1 MNIPELLA
9 PAGGARQ
16 FETAVRF
23 GADAVYCGLK
33 QLGLRAHSQNFT
45 PEELGEAIGFAH
57 AHAVKVFVTLNIFA
71 YDSDLE
77 EMDQAARMLAT
88 MGADGV
94 IVADPGAVM
103 TIQNAAPN
111 LPIHLSTQAN
121 TLNSA
126 SARFWHQ
133 NGVKR
138 IVLSRELSLEQ
149 IRQIRLNTPN
159 SLELEAFV
167 HGAVCMSYS
176 GRCTL
181 SKYLTGRDG
190 NRGDCAQTCRWSFA
204 LQEQKRPGQYFP
216 VDQSQGYT
224 QIFSAR
230 DLNLIGR
237 LPELCA
243 AGLDSLKIEGRM
255 KTEYYTATV
264 VGAYRRALDA
274 IKKDPSLMAP
284 DAPLTRELTQE
295 LNKCSHRDSDTGFY
309 FGHPEVAGGADRY
322 TQTAEFVGFVREYQ
336 AESKSALVD
345 LRGKLVV
352 GDSLELMTPNGVRA
366 FTLERIVLP
375 DGTSRESYSVARAL
389 VRINMPFEAQPGDLL
404 RGPCRNHDCE

>member
-9 PAGGARQ
+9 PAGGVRQ

-33 QLGLRAHSQNFT
+33 RLGLRAHSQNFS

-77 EMDQAARMLAT
+77 EMDQAARMLEA

-103 TIQNAAPN
+103 TIKNAAPN

-121 TLNSA
+121 TLNAA

-149 IRQIRLNTPN
+149 IRFIRQNTPA

-167 HGAVCMSYS
+167 HGAICMSYS

-204 LQEQKRPGQYFP
+204 LQEQKRPGQFFP

-237 LPELCA
+237 LPELCE
-243 AGLDSLKIEGRM
+243 AGLDSLKIEP
-255 KTEYYTATV
+255 A
-264 VGAYRRALDA
+264 
-274 IKKDPSLMAP
+274 LMAP
-284 DAPLTRELTQE
+284 DAPLTRELMQE

-309 FGHPEVAGGADRY
+309 FGHPEVPGGADRY
-322 TQTAEFVGFVREYQ
+322 TQTAEFVGFVKSYDAQ
-336 AESKSALVD
+336 SHSALVD
-345 LRGKLVV
+345 LRGKMAV
-352 GDSLELMTPNGVRA
+352 GDALELLSPNGVCPFVLKRL
-366 FTLERIVLP
+366 TLP
-375 DGTSRESYSVARAL
+375 DGTERESYSVARTL
-389 VRINMPFEAQPGDLL
+389 VRINMPVEAQPGDLL
-404 RGPCRNHDCE
+404 RGPCRNHETE